1 LKDEE
6 ISDRRKLK
14 AVGIEDILE
23 GTSDFFGVSKDTVLG
38 NDSGDWKK
46 VAIYMIKKHTGVTNR
61 QIGEYFQGLSYSA
74 VAKIY
79 QRFTG
84 KLQGDSR
91 LRRMVERIERQMSYV
106 KV

>member
-1 LKDEE
+1 
-6 ISDRRKLK
+6 
-14 AVGIEDILE
+14 
-23 GTSDFFGVSKDTVLG
+23 
-38 NDSGDWKK
+38 
-46 VAIYMIKKHTGVTNR
+46 MIKKHTGVTNR

-91 LRRMVERIERQMSYV
+91 L
-106 KV
+106 